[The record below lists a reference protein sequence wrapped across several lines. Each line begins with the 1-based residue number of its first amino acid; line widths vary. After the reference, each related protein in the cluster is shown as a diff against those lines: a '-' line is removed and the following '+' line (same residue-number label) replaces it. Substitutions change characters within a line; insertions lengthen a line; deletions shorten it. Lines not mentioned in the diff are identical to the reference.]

1 MLNRRSAHHGHF
13 TLTLGS
19 RGGGGVVEASAGGG
33 GLVWR
38 VEGKWMEVW
47 RESGSY

>member
-19 RGGGGVVEASAGGG
+19 LGGGEVVEAGGG
-33 GLVWR
+33 GRLVWR